1 MSRGD
6 ELATTFEQVNADAI
20 QAVEG
25 CSEAKWQAKSEAE
38 GWTAAALAHHVAA
51 AHTGI
56 FSLVQT
62 IASGQE
68 LPKREPQPDSFE
80 DGNARHAREFE
91 TVSKQDVLALLRNA
105 ATTVPAGLRALT
117 DEQLA
122 TSIVTPFG
130 GGQPMSAA
138 QAAERILIGHLR
150 DHMGSFKT
158 TVG

>member
-38 GWTAAALAHHVAA
+38 GWTAAALAHHAA
-51 AHTGI
+51 AAQQAI
-56 FSLVQT
+56 FGMVQT
-62 IASGQE
+62 IASGGE
-68 LPKREPQPDSFE
+68 MPAMSRDDLHS
-80 DGNARHAREFE
+80 GNAQHAKEFE
-91 TVSKQDVLALLRNA
+91 TVGKQDVLTLLRDA

-122 TSIVTPFG
+122 TSIMTPFG
-130 GGQPMSAA
+130 GGQQMSAE
-138 QAAERILIGHLR
+138 QVAEGILIGHMQ
-150 DHMGSFKT
+150 DHTGSFKA

>member
-38 GWTAAALAHHVAA
+38 DWTAAALAHHVAA

-80 DGNARHAREFE
+80 DGNARHAKEFE
-91 TVSKQDVLALLRNA
+91 TVSKQDVLALLRDA
-105 ATTVPAGLRALT
+105 ATTVPAGAAGADGRTVGDVDCDDVRRRAAN
-117 DEQLA
+117 ERSA
-122 TSIVTPFG
+122 G
-130 GGQPMSAA
+130 GGADSDRP
-138 QAAERILIGHLR
+138 HP
-150 DHMGSFKT
+150 GSH
-158 TVG
+158 G